1 MAKKKSLKNGI
12 LLFILFVFVVGAIV
26 GGYFTAGHI
35 TRNDVFEVI
44 GNKEVTIRLGETYQ
58 DEGAKAISFGKD
70 ISDKIVSEENIDYST
85 AGEYYIKYTV
95 DDIRYNGIE
104 RYRIIIIVD
113 LNNETEEVIPWKCWK
128 AFLVFSCR

>member
-12 LLFILFVFVVGAIV
+12 FLVILFVFVIGAIV
-26 GGYFTAGHI
+26 GGYFTAGYI

-44 GNKEVTIRLGETYQ
+44 GNKEVTISLGETYQ

-113 LNNETEEVIPWKCWK
+113 TNNETEEVIP
-128 AFLVFSCR
+128 

>member
-113 LNNETEEVIPWKCWK
+113 LNNETEEVIP
-128 AFLVFSCR
+128 